1 MKELNYLVKFFLKYK
16 FRFILG
22 IFFIFLSNIFGLYPP
37 IFIGN
42 SFDLI
47 IEKFN
52 SDEVISNSD
61 KKEIVHNLLKYSLFV
76 FLFAVGKGFFMFLMR
91 QTIIVMSRLIEFD
104 IKNEIYKHYQS
115 LNVDFYKKNRTGDI
129 MNRVS
134 EDVSKVRM
142 FIGPAILY
150 SSNLIISISL
160 IIPVMYKINPKLT
173 FYILSPLPILVF
185 TIYKVSN
192 LMNKRSE
199 VVQRQLSV
207 ISNISQ
213 ESFSGIKIIKS
224 FNNENFIKN
233 KFQEQSNIYMEKN
246 LSLVRVNA
254 LFFPLMI
261 LLIGTSSILTIY
273 IGGIE
278 TINGNISI
286 GNIATFLI
294 FVNMLT
300 WPVASLGWVT
310 AIVQRAAASQ
320 KRINEFLYE
329 KSFLKNSEK
338 NYEFEFK
345 KIKFED
351 VSYEYNETKIKAI
364 KNINFELK
372 KGNILGIIGKVGS
385 GKSTLVDLIPRIIE
399 PSKGHIFINNH
410 DIKSI
415 NLNSLRNDIGYV
427 TQDSFLFS
435 DTIYNN
441 ITFGIDK
448 IDQKKFNTVTKL
460 TNVENFVKK
469 FKYGYET
476 LIGERGVTLS
486 GGQKQRI
493 SIARAM
499 IKNPKILI
507 LDDCFS
513 SVDSKTEK
521 TILKNII
528 KHKKNQ
534 SIIIISQRTATLK
547 YSDNIIVLE
556 NGKIVENG
564 KHDLLITKNKFY
576 SNIHKSQTIS

>member
-52 SDEVISNSD
+52 SNEVISQSV
-61 KKEIVHNLLKYSLFV
+61 KKEIIYNLLKYTLFV

-104 IKNEIYKHYQS
+104 IKNEIYNHYQS

-199 VVQRQLSV
+199 IVQRQLSV

-246 LSLVRVNA
+246 LSLVKVNA

-310 AIVQRAAASQ
+310 SIVQRAAASQ

-329 KSFLKNSEK
+329 KSILKNLDK

-345 KIKFED
+345 KIKFKD
-351 VSYEYNETKIKAI
+351 VSYEYNDTKIKAI

-385 GKSTLVDLIPRIIE
+385 GKSTLVDLISRIIE
-399 PSKGHIFINNH
+399 PSKGHIFINKH
-410 DIKSI
+410 DIKLI
-415 NLNSLRNDIGYV
+415 NLNNLRNDIGYV

-441 ITFGIDK
+441 ITFGVDK
-448 IDQKKFNTVTKL
+448 IDQKNFNIITEL
-460 TNVENFVKK
+460 TQVENFVKK
-469 FKYGYET
+469 FKNGYET

-528 KHKKNQ
+528 KYKKNK
-534 SIIIISQRTATLK
+534 SIIIVSQRTATLK